1 MKAHFLTDRGQV
13 RSHNEDSGGVFYNL
27 GGQVL
32 AIIADGMGGHQAGDV
47 ASQMAT
53 RLLQEKWEQTEQV
66 SSPDVAETWVQAAV
80 LEANTAIFQYA
91 HEHEACYGMGTTIVI
106 AIILDETL
114 TIAHI
119 GDSRAYMITDETMKQ
134 ITEDHSFVN
143 ALIQSGQISKEEA
156 TYHPRKNVVLK
167 ALGTEETVSC
177 DVRTLSL
184 EQNDLLLLC
193 TDGLTDK
200 MSDEEIYTMVCSDSD
215 LYQAGK
221 KMVQLANERGGE
233 DNISLVLIQHDK
245 PEERA
250 GEPL

>member
-13 RSHNEDSGGVFYNL
+13 RSHNEDSGGVFYNVA
-27 GGQVL
+27 GQAQ

-53 RLLQEKWEQTEQV
+53 RLLQDKWEKTQQV
-66 SSPDVAETWVQAAV
+66 DTPEMAEAWVKDAV
-80 LEANTAIFQYA
+80 QEANTAIFQHA
-91 HEHEACYGMGTTIVI
+91 QEHEACHGMGTTIVI
-106 AIILDETL
+106 AIILDDAL

-119 GDSRAYMITDETMKQ
+119 GDSRAYVINNEQMKQ

-143 ALIQSGQISKEEA
+143 ALVQSGQISKEEA
-156 TYHPRKNVVLK
+156 VYHPRKNVVLK
-167 ALGTEETVSC
+167 ALGTEENVTC

-200 MSDEEIYTMVCSDSD
+200 LTDDEIYSMIYSGEELCHI
-215 LYQAGK
+215 GK
-221 KMVQLANERGGE
+221 KMIQVANERGGE

-250 GEPL
+250 GESS